1 MPNKLRGHFAE
12 NYSGLKQGREKGIIE
27 GGKKGAKRLNS
38 YPRTASAPEA
48 LKFEVSLLPSDTHA
62 SEFPGQFGGRL
73 HIFKTILPSSCCITK
88 APRKDT
94 NKYKSRTMILTKR
107 KFGS

>member
-1 MPNKLRGHFAE
+1 MPNRLRGHSAE
-12 NYSGLKQGREKGIIE
+12 DCSGLKRGREKGIIE
-27 GGKKGAKRLNS
+27 GKKGAKRLNS

-73 HIFKTILPSSCCITK
+73 RIFKTILPSSCCITK